1 MSNGDTLR
9 VWELR
14 PKTNYDSK
22 LFKLKTGWTLRFKLV
37 PLLYAK
43 NVRVFTDYPLPGELY
58 KRGRLRELS
67 WSCRTRQAVWD
78 PDRFIDIQLDAAGPF
93 RFLYTIDAD
102 QNGPSEGS
110 GYFVVDPQLGYSPD
124 GISCLTYITKLLGPL
139 SEWRSRLQVAKEAG
153 YNVLHFTPVQ
163 QLGSSSSGYS
173 ISNQL
178 RLDSAY
184 LPGNYVHSESTV
196 TYTTRSGEQKQ
207 LSIDSGLLE
216 AWKIIQEMKSE
227 WKILSVVDMVWN
239 HTSFDTPWLLQ
250 HPDAGYNLI
259 NSPHLRPAYV
269 LDVALAQFSKEVAQ
283 GKWMQQGLQPE
294 IRSEA
299 DIENIKAR
307 LRDHVFPRLR
317 LWEFFTV
324 DVELITGNFRT
335 QVYHL
340 NGGTRP
346 HREGRLKVT
355 QDPQYRR
362 LRSSVDPN
370 QVMELYN
377 VEWPGAVCFEERIQC
392 CCNALTSELNR
403 LNQEAIDRLQG
414 QLYKALEAIAG
425 TIRYRFL
432 ASNGPHIPKVTE
444 KDSLVPRYFCV
455 LGSGEDLHWQDV
467 ESQKGEYVLAHNGW
481 VMNADPLANFA
492 AEGCQV
498 YLERGLIVW
507 DDSIKLR
514 YGNGPADSPWLWEH
528 MTQYTQQMAWMFD
541 GFRLDNCHNTPINVA
556 EGLLD
561 AAREVKPQLYLIAE
575 LFTSG
580 EDKDAYFVNRLG
592 INSLIREAMA
602 ASIPYEL
609 GRLVYYYGGKPVA
622 SFLPPPSGSILKP
635 SVTHAMFMD
644 VTHDN
649 DPGHIQSRCVY
660 DALPCTA
667 LVSIACCGAGS
678 CRGYDEL
685 VPHTVHV
692 VGERR
697 LYGQWHTAAPAG
709 VNNHNSVVSQ
719 KTGIIEAKSVLNALH
734 YDLAAQ
740 GFNQVY
746 VDQVSE
752 SIVAVTRHSPSTHQS
767 VILMA
772 HTAFWNPPSHTI
784 PTVEKPSTGFNH
796 VPPLSV
802 QGVVQEII
810 LEARLMD
817 KASKP
822 EFIKDPSYISGLT
835 AHMLDMQT
843 HIHVDTSKMCR
854 MGTSRGKTSEVVF
867 TDFCPGSVIVF
878 RVELFPEACE
888 AVQFIRSFLK
898 KDANTTEGSNLRDKL
913 EDLCL
918 KLHLLDLNYV
928 LYRCNSEERDDGK
941 GGGVYNVPGA
951 GDMVYCGIQG
961 VVSMMTAIRDNND
974 LGHPLCDNLRSGD
987 WLPSYIVNRLCMRQS
1002 TRPLA
1007 EALEEVFTKL
1017 RALPRYLI
1025 PCYFEAIINALHTS
1039 LISSALKQMGRFV
1052 SEGTS
1057 LVQRLALGSVQL
1069 FGTCRSAVLPPSLP
1083 GTNIAGSLAA
1093 GLPHFSTGFMRCW
1106 GRDTFIALRG
1116 LLLTTSRYED
1126 ARHSILSFAS
1136 CLRHGLLP
1144 NLLNGG
1150 NNPRYNCRDT
1160 CWWWLRSVQD
1170 FCNMVPSGH
1179 DILQSEV
1186 RKLFANDD
1194 AQADFERSDTVVL
1207 ASVMQE
1213 IMQKHISGIKFRERG
1228 AGPSID
1234 KDMTAPG
1241 FNVTAGVDL
1250 HTGFVYG
1257 GNVHNCGTWMDKM
1270 GESVL
1275 AGNKGVPATARDGS
1289 AVELVGLCFSTVS
1302 WLAKMFKKGIYPY
1315 SGVTLTSS
1323 QASSS
1328 TLSYADWSTLIKDN
1342 FETHFWIPNDRSI
1355 ASEKEGIEAPYIHRT
1370 GIYKD
1375 SFGATKRYCD
1385 FQLRPNFPIAMVV
1398 APELFTPE
1406 NAWCALTK
1414 AKELLLGPLGMKTL
1428 DPNDQVY
1435 NGYYFNS
1442 ADSSNFNTARG
1453 FCYHQGPEWLWVI
1466 GFFLRARIMF
1476 AHFNGVSLDEVLAEV
1491 HSVLCAH
1498 AQALVDSPWCGLPE
1512 LTNRDG
1518 AECPDSC
1525 PVQAWSMACVLDVLY
1540 DTQQVK

>member
-9 VWELR
+9 VLELR
-14 PKTNYDSK
+14 PKTNYDAK

-43 NVRVFTDYPLPGELY
+43 NVRVFTEYPLPGEPY
-58 KRGRLRELS
+58 KRGQLRELP

-93 RFLYTIDAD
+93 RFVYTVGAEKD
-102 QNGPSEGS
+102 GPLEGS

-124 GISCLTYITKLLGPL
+124 GITCVTYITKLLGPL
-139 SEWRSRLQVAKEAG
+139 AEWKARLQVAKESG
-153 YNVLHFTPVQ
+153 YNMVHFTPLQ
-163 QLGSSSSGYS
+163 QLGTSYSAYS

-184 LPGNYVHSESTV
+184 LPGNYVHSDNTV

-207 LSIDSGLLE
+207 LSIESGLLE
-216 AWKIIQEMKSE
+216 AWKIIKEMKSE
-227 WKILSVVDMVWN
+227 WKMLSVVDMVWN

-250 HPDAGYNLI
+250 HPDAGYNLV

-269 LDVALAQFSKEVAQ
+269 LDVALVQFSREVAE
-283 GKWMQQGLQPE
+283 GKWVQQGLQPE
-294 IRSEA
+294 IRSEG

-324 DVELITGNFRT
+324 DIELITGNFRT

-346 HREGRLKVT
+346 HREGRLKVI

-370 QVMELYN
+370 QVLELYN
-377 VEWPGAVCFEERIQC
+377 VEWPGAVCFEERIQHC
-392 CCNALTSELNR
+392 CDVLTSELNR
-403 LNQEAIDRLQG
+403 LNQEAMDRLQG

-425 TIRYRFL
+425 TIRFRFL
-432 ASNGPHIPKVTE
+432 ASNGPHIAKVTE
-444 KDSLVPRYFCV
+444 KEGLVPRYFCV
-455 LGSGEDLHWQDV
+455 LGSGQDLHWQDV

-492 AEGCQV
+492 VEGSHV
-498 YLERGLIVW
+498 YLERALIVW

-514 YGNGPADSPWLWEH
+514 YGDGPKDSPFLWDH
-528 MTQYTQQMAWMFD
+528 MTRYTQQMAWMFD

-580 EDKDAYFVNRLG
+580 EDKDSYFVNKLG
-592 INSLIREAMA
+592 INSLIREAMVA
-602 ASIPYEL
+602 GIPYDL
-609 GRLVYYYGGKPVA
+609 GRL
-622 SFLPPPSGSILKP
+622 P

-644 VTHDN
+644 ATHDN
-649 DPGHIQSRCVY
+649 EPGNIQTRCVY
-660 DALPCTA
+660 DALPTTA
-667 LVSIACCGAGS
+667 IVSIACCGVGS

-685 VPHTVHV
+685 VPHTIHV

-697 LYGQWHTAAPAG
+697 CYGRWHVATPPNG
-709 VNNHNSVVSQ
+709 TNHNSVVH
-719 KTGIIEAKSVLNALH
+719 KTTGIIEAKSVLNALH
-734 YDLAAQ
+734 YDLAVQ

-746 VDQVSE
+746 VDQVSDN
-752 SIVAVTRHSPSTHQS
+752 IVAVTRHSPSTHQS

-772 HTAFWNPPSHTI
+772 HTAFKSPPSHII
-784 PTVEKPSTGFNH
+784 PTEERPCTGYSH

-817 KASKP
+817 KVSKP
-822 EFIKDPSYISGLT
+822 DFIKDPSYISGLT
-835 AHMLDMQT
+835 AHMLDMRT
-843 HIHVDTSKMCR
+843 RISVESSKMCH
-854 MGTSRGKTSEVVF
+854 MGHSRGKNSEVVF

-878 RVELFPEACE
+878 RVELFPEACA

-898 KDANTTEGSNLRDKL
+898 KDTNTCDGSNLRDKL
-913 EDLCL
+913 EDICS
-918 KLHLLDLNYV
+918 KLSLLDLNYV
-928 LYRCNSEERDDGK
+928 LYRCDSEERDEGK

-961 VVSMMTAIRDNND
+961 VVSMVTGIRDNND

-987 WLPSYIVNRLCMRQS
+987 WLPSYIVNRLGTRQS

-1007 EALEEVFTKL
+1007 EALEAVFTRL

-1025 PCYFEAIINALHTS
+1025 PAYFEAIVTAVHTS
-1039 LISSALKQMGRFV
+1039 LITSALKQMGRFV

-1057 LVQRLALGSVQL
+1057 LVQRLALGSVQM
-1069 FGTCRSAVLPPSLP
+1069 FGMSRSAILPSPLP
-1083 GTNIAGSLAA
+1083 GVTIAGSLAA

-1106 GRDTFIALRG
+1106 GRDTFVALRG
-1116 LLLTTSRYED
+1116 LLLSTSRYED
-1126 ARHSILSFAS
+1126 ARNSILSFAA

-1144 NLLNGG
+1144 NLLSGG
-1150 NNPRYNCRDT
+1150 SSPRYNCRDT
-1160 CWWWLRSVQD
+1160 CWWWLQSVQD
-1170 FCNMVPSGH
+1170 FCKMAPNGC
-1179 DILQSEV
+1179 DILHCEV

-1194 AQADFERSDTVVL
+1194 TQADFDRTDTVTL
-1207 ASVMQE
+1207 ASVMQD
-1213 IMQKHISGIKFRERG
+1213 ILQKHVAGIKFRERG
-1228 AGPSID
+1228 AGHSID

-1241 FNVTAGVDL
+1241 FNVSAGVDL

-1257 GNVHNCGTWMDKM
+1257 GSVHNCGTWMDKM

-1302 WLAKMFKKGIYPY
+1302 WLSKMSKQGVFPY
-1315 SGVTLTSS
+1315 SGVSLASS
-1323 QASSS
+1323 QASSP
-1328 TLSYADWSTLIKDN
+1328 TLTYADWSRLIKDN
-1342 FETHFWIPNDRSI
+1342 FEAHFWIPNDRSI
-1355 ASEKEGIEAPYIHRT
+1355 ASEKEGLEAPYIHRT

-1414 AKELLLGPLGMKTL
+1414 VKELLLGPLGMKTL

-1442 ADSSNFNTARG
+1442 SDSTNFNTARG
-1453 FCYHQGPEWLWVI
+1453 FSYHQGPEWVWVI

-1476 AHFNGVSLDEVLAEV
+1476 AHYNGVSLDEALAEA
-1491 HSVLCAH
+1491 HSVLSAH

-1525 PVQAWSMACVLDVLY
+1525 PVQAWSMGCVLEVLC
-1540 DTQQVK
+1540 DMQQVK